1 MENQVE
7 LYLSLIIEHF
17 ELLDESVESLKNK
30 LDYTIITKH
39 RILFTKTKNQAFKVL
54 TDFVSKKNYNYA
66 IHILKKYAD
75 EIALNKYME
84 NEGYKFVDNINLN
97 SIKINNIII
106 FPTNDTKQIFNY
118 LHKNFNNEIDLF
130 KLEHIDEKYSII
142 YS

>member
-1 MENQVE
+1 MENQIE

-39 RILFTKTKNQAFKVL
+39 RILFTKAKNQAFKDL
-54 TDFVSKKNYNYA
+54 TDFVNKKNHNYA

-97 SIKINNIII
+97 SIKVNNIII

-118 LHKNFNNEIDLF
+118 LHKNFTNEIDLF